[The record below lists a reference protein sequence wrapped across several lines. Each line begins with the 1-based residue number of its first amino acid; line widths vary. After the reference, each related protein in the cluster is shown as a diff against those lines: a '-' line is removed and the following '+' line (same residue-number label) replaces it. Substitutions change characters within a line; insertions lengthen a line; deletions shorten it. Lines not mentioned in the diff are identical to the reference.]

1 MICGR
6 QFQCEYPQYK
16 TCSTECSLKLK
27 EERRISVTQPNHKL
41 TRRRKTASKCRI
53 CGEPMARTTDITQPA
68 ERTTMHDRCV
78 VLDAINEINGTGKL
92 SRTKFQRLNVRGFYV
107 KEIRD
112 MAAELAET
120 GEIKGL
126 DEMFM
131 YEKR

>member
-1 MICGR
+1 
-6 QFQCEYPQYK
+6 
-16 TCSTECSLKLK
+16 
-27 EERRISVTQPNHKL
+27 
-41 TRRRKTASKCRI
+41 
-53 CGEPMARTTDITQPA
+53 MARTTDITQPA